1 MKPRRIATAAALS
14 AAIAVA
20 VQPPAAQAG
29 HPHRPS
35 TYVVS
40 TVPGDTPEGIAVTS
54 SGTMYVTSVGTGAV
68 YRGSTRQPNLRPWLP
83 AGSDGRTSATG
94 IHVDRWGR
102 VLIAGASTS
111 KLYLYDALGRLLAVR
126 AAQEGS
132 FLNDFAITADAV
144 YVTDSAHNQVWRAPL
159 TARGLGELKP
169 WLTRDKIQ
177 PTPYFLNGIVTDGR
191 TLLVG
196 EQGQDVT
203 YRIDLRSRQVSTLT
217 ITGANGILSGDGYL
231 LEGSRLYAVYNAG
244 GGKYVTR
251 LAWLNRDWTAA
262 RILADSQPAAADTTP
277 TTLARDAGRL
287 LWVNS
292 QLDAAPG
299 TPPYTVSVVPEL
311 QTATKPA
318 EDVACSKNLCSV
330 GW

>member
-1 MKPRRIATAAALS
+1 MRPRRIATAALT

-20 VQPPAAQAG
+20 VQPATALAN
-29 HPHRPS
+29 HPSHPS

-40 TVPGDTPEGIAVTS
+40 TTPGDTPEGIAVTCD
-54 SGTMYVTSVGTGAV
+54 GTMYVTSVGTGAV

-111 KLYLYDALGRLLAVR
+111 TLYLYDVRGRLLAAR
-126 AAQEGS
+126 KAQEGS
-132 FLNDFAITADAV
+132 FLNDFAITTDAV
-144 YVTDSAHNQVWRAPL
+144 YVTDSAHNQIWRAPL
-159 TARGLGELKP
+159 TARGLGNLEP

-203 YRIDLRSRQVSTLT
+203 YRIDLLSKQVSTLA

-251 LAWLNRDWTAA
+251 LAWLNRDWTEA
-262 RILADSQPAAADTTP
+262 RILADSSPGAANSTP
-277 TTLARDAGRL
+277 TTLAKDGGRL

-292 QLDAAPG
+292 QLDVAPG
-299 TPPYTVSVVPEL
+299 TPPYTVSVVPDLRNVMPE
-311 QTATKPA
+311 Q
-318 EDVACSKNLCSV
+318 DVARSKNLCSV

>member
-1 MKPRRIATAAALS
+1 MT
-14 AAIAVA
+14 AAIAIA
-20 VQPPAAQAG
+20 AQPPLAQA
-29 HPHRPS
+29 HPRHPS

-40 TVPGDTPEGIAVTS
+40 HTPGDTPEGITVTHD
-54 SGTMYVTSVGTGAV
+54 GTMYVTSVGTGAV
-68 YRGSTRQPNLRPWLP
+68 YRGSTSQPNLRTWLP

-102 VLIAGASTS
+102 VLIAGAGTST
-111 KLYLYDALGRLLAVR
+111 LFLYDVRGRLLAAR
-126 AAQEGS
+126 KAQEGS

-144 YVTDSAHNQVWRAPL
+144 YVTDSAHNQIWRAPL
-159 TARGLGELKP
+159 TARGLGELEP

-203 YRIDLRSRQVSTLT
+203 YRISLQSKQVTTLA

-231 LEGSRLYAVYNAG
+231 LEGSCLYAVYNAG

-262 RILADSQPAAADTTP
+262 RILADSSAGAPNATP
-277 TTLARDAGRL
+277 TTLARDGSRL

-292 QLDAAPG
+292 QLDATPG
-299 TPPYTVSVVPEL
+299 TPPYTVSAVPNL
-311 QTATKPA
+311 QPA
-318 EDVACSKNLCSV
+318 HCGNNLCAV

>member
-1 MKPRRIATAAALS
+1 MRTRSIATAALT
-14 AAIAVA
+14 AAIAIT
-20 VQPPAAQAG
+20 VQPTIAQA
-29 HPHRPS
+29 HPRHPG

-40 TVPGDTPEGIAVTS
+40 RTPGDTPEGITVTRD
-54 SGTMYVTSVGTGAV
+54 GTMYVTSVGTGAV
-68 YRGSTRQPNLRPWLP
+68 YRGSTSQPNLRTWLP

-94 IHVDRWGR
+94 IHADRWGR
-102 VLIAGASTS
+102 ILIAGASTS
-111 KLYLYDALGRLLAVR
+111 TLFLYDVRGRLLAAR
-126 AAQEGS
+126 KAQEGS
-132 FLNDFAITADAV
+132 FLNDFAITHDAV
-144 YVTDSAHNQVWRAPL
+144 YVTDSAHNQIWRAAL
-159 TARGLGELKP
+159 TARGLGELEP

-203 YRIDLRSRQVSTLT
+203 YRISLQSKQVSTLA

-231 LEGSRLYAVYNAG
+231 LEGSHLYAVYNAG

-251 LAWLNRDWTAA
+251 LACLNHDWTAA
-262 RILADSQPAAADTTP
+262 RILADSAPGAPNATP
-277 TTLARDAGRL
+277 TTLTRDGDRL

-292 QLDAAPG
+292 QLDATPSI
-299 TPPYTVSVVPEL
+299 PPYTVTPIPPL
-311 QTATKPA
+311 HPTQPTDTTR
-318 EDVACSKNLCSV
+318 NLCAV

>member
-1 MKPRRIATAAALS
+1 MKTRRIATAALT
-14 AAIAVA
+14 AAIALA
-20 VQPPAAQAG
+20 VQPTAAQATQ
-29 HPHRPS
+29 PRPS

-40 TVPGDTPEGIAVTS
+40 TTPGDTPEGIAIT
-54 SGTMYVTSVGTGAV
+54 GDGMMYVTSVGTGAV
-68 YRGSTRQPNLRPWLP
+68 YRGSTSQPNLRPWLP

-111 KLYLYDALGRLLAVR
+111 KLYLYDARGRLLAVR
-126 AAQEGS
+126 KASDGS

-144 YVTDSAHNQVWRAPL
+144 YVTDSAHNQIWRAPL
-159 TARGLGELKP
+159 TSRGLGELEP
-169 WLTRDKIQ
+169 WLTRDKIE

-203 YRIDLRSRQVSTLT
+203 YRIDLQSRQVSTLE

-251 LAWLNRDWTAA
+251 LAWLNRDWTKA
-262 RILADSQPAAADTTP
+262 RILADSLPGAPNATP
-277 TTLARDAGRL
+277 TTVARDAGRL

-311 QTATKPA
+311 QLVGQP
-318 EDVACSKNLCSV
+318 EQDVACSQNLCSV

>member
-1 MKPRRIATAAALS
+1 MSTRRIATAALT
-14 AAIAVA
+14 AAIAIA
-20 VQPPAAQAG
+20 VQPTAAEA
-29 HPHRPS
+29 HHRPS

-40 TVPGDTPEGIAVTS
+40 TTPGDTPEGIAITRD
-54 SGTMYVTSVGTGAV
+54 GTMYVTSVGTGAV
-68 YRGSTRQPNLRPWLP
+68 YRGSTRQPNLKPWLP
-83 AGSDGRTSATG
+83 AGSDGRPAATG

-111 KLYLYDALGRLLAVR
+111 KLYLYDARGHLLAVR
-126 AAQEGS
+126 KASDGS

-144 YVTDSAHNQVWRAPL
+144 YVTDSAHNQIWRAPL
-159 TARGLGELKP
+159 TSRGLGELEP
-169 WLTRDKIQ
+169 WLTRDKIE

-203 YRIDLRSRQVSTLT
+203 YRIDLLSKQVNTLR

-262 RILADSQPAAADTTP
+262 RIVADSKPGTATP

-299 TPPYTVSVVPEL
+299 TPPYTVSVVPDL
-311 QTATKPA
+311 QVVGKPE
-318 EDVACSKNLCSV
+318 EDVAYSQNLCSV